1 MKHTK
6 GKVVIDKYGSIVTE
20 NGSKLLVKGIEIPLG
35 QHEEAEANAE
45 LIAEAF
51 NVTNECGLT
60 PRQLFEQRNELLDVL
75 EELYNSMNPK
85 DVTRNKIFMNI
96 PLGKNYVGSC
106 SLPDNRTIHMAND
119 LINKLTTH

>member
-60 PRQLFEQRNELLDVL
+60 PRQLLDA
-75 EELYNSMNPK
+75 YNKVMGTIEDYKKEISNAYHQGGE
-85 DVTRNKIFMNI
+85 DAI
-96 PLGKNYVGSC
+96 KNY
-106 SLPDNRTIHMAND
+106 R
-119 LINKLTTH
+119 